1 MMKGKKKVDPYA
13 DERKDPYAGDVTGG
27 PGGRI
32 MQEDIPPP
40 APPAPPVRK
49 PATPPAPVVKKAM
62 GGKIGRGCGVAMRG
76 GGCVMRKG
84 GRC

>member
-13 DERKDPYAGDVTGG
+13 DERKDPYAGDVTSG

-40 APPAPPVRK
+40 APPAPIAPLGPLPPPPP
-49 PATPPAPVVKKAM
+49 PATTRYSTDVTP
-62 GGKIGRGCGVAMRG
+62 GGATHAELSVNT
-76 GGCVMRKG
+76 
-84 GRC
+84 